1 LAAPL
6 LKILQQ
12 NRVLIMEN
20 CYLAFDLGASS
31 GRGIVGKLRDGKLE
45 LEEIHRFSNGP
56 VERDG
61 ALYWDFEQL
70 CCEIRTGIGKATTKH
85 RISSI
90 AIDTWGVDYVLF
102 RNGKP
107 VRMPYHYRDS
117 RTDAA
122 VPAVYKIINK
132 DELYSR
138 TGIQFMQLNTL
149 YQLYAHRQAHPEDF
163 DGSVLLLMP
172 DALTYML
179 NGDLRSEYSIAS
191 TSNLLNPF
199 TANWDFELIDQLGL
213 PRSIFPEIVP
223 PCSKS
228 LPLSAAVQQETGCGA
243 VNVVKVGG
251 HDTASAVGAVPAPL
265 HRTWAYISCGTW
277 ALLGAEI
284 DHPIVSP
291 EAGAVPFTNEGGLNQ
306 KIRFLNNIMGTW
318 LFQETR
324 RVWNEAGR
332 NIGFAEMGK
341 LAQSAPAWQ
350 YFIDP
355 NDKVFLAPGDMPA
368 RVEEYCLKHHQGKLS
383 GDAAVLRCIYDSL
396 VIYFRI
402 KLQQLE
408 QILGVKYECLNVVG
422 GGTQDCMLMQLTADC
437 LGIPVLAGPVEAT
450 AIGNIMAQAITDGD
464 VSNLAAA
471 REIIKTS
478 FDVQEYQPVTAD
490 KAGWDNAVERFQ
502 SLCI

>member
-1 LAAPL
+1 M
-6 LKILQQ
+6 KK
-12 NRVLIMEN
+12 

-31 GRGIVGKLRDGKLE
+31 GRGITGKLCDGRLE

-61 ALYWDFEQL
+61 SLFWDFEQL
-70 CCEIRTGIGKATTKH
+70 FQEICTGISKAAADNT
-85 RISSI
+85 IASI

-102 RNGKP
+102 RDGKP
-107 VRMPYHYRDS
+107 VRMPYHYRDA

-122 VPAVYKIINK
+122 VPEVLDIISG

-149 YQLYAHRQAHPEDF
+149 YQLYAHYQSHPEDF
-163 DGSVLLLMP
+163 SGSVILLMP
-172 DALTYML
+172 DALTFML
-179 NGDLRSEYSIAS
+179 NGDISCEYSEAS

-199 TANWDFELIDQLGL
+199 RREWDFELIERLGL
-213 PRSIFPEIVP
+213 PREIFPPIVP

-228 LPLSAAVQQETGCGA
+228 LPLSPAIQQKTGCGEIK
-243 VNVVKVGG
+243 VVKVGS
-251 HDTASAVGAVPAPL
+251 HDTASAVAAVPAPL
-265 HRTWAYISCGTW
+265 DRKWAYISCGTW

-284 DHPIVSP
+284 DNPIVTP
-291 EAGAVPFTNEGGLNQ
+291 AAGAVPFTNEGGLNS

-324 RVWNEAGR
+324 RVWNENGR
-332 NIGFAEMGK
+332 KTGFAEMAA
-341 LAQSAPAWQ
+341 LAATAPAWQ

-355 NDKVFLAPGDMPA
+355 NDKSFMSPGEMPS
-368 RVEEYCLKHHQGKLS
+368 RVRDYCVKHGEGEIS
-383 GDAAVLRCIYDSL
+383 GDNAILRCIYDSL
-396 VIYFRI
+396 VLYFRI
-402 KLQQLE
+402 KLQKLE
-408 QILGVKYECLNVVG
+408 EVLGVKYECLNIVG
-422 GGTQDCMLMQLTADC
+422 GGTQDAMLMQLTADC

-464 VSNLAAA
+464 IDNLATA

-478 FDVQEYQPVTAD
+478 FEVKEFLPNVKD
-490 KAGWDNAVERFQ
+490 KPEWDEALEKFNRI
-502 SLCI
+502 CK

>member
-1 LAAPL
+1 
-6 LKILQQ
+6 
-12 NRVLIMEN
+12 
-20 CYLAFDLGASS
+20 
-31 GRGIVGKLRDGKLE
+31 
-45 LEEIHRFSNGP
+45 
-56 VERDG
+56 
-61 ALYWDFEQL
+61 
-70 CCEIRTGIGKATTKH
+70 
-85 RISSI
+85 
-90 AIDTWGVDYVLF
+90 
-102 RNGKP
+102 
-107 VRMPYHYRDS
+107 
-117 RTDAA
+117 
-122 VPAVYKIINK
+122 
-132 DELYSR
+132 
-138 TGIQFMQLNTL
+138 
-149 YQLYAHRQAHPEDF
+149 
-163 DGSVLLLMP
+163 
-172 DALTYML
+172 
-179 NGDLRSEYSIAS
+179 
-191 TSNLLNPF
+191 
-199 TANWDFELIDQLGL
+199 
-213 PRSIFPEIVP
+213 
-223 PCSKS
+223 
-228 LPLSAAVQQETGCGA
+228 
-243 VNVVKVGG
+243 
-251 HDTASAVGAVPAPL
+251 
-265 HRTWAYISCGTW
+265 
-277 ALLGAEI
+277 
-284 DHPIVSP
+284 
-291 EAGAVPFTNEGGLNQ
+291 
-306 KIRFLNNIMGTW
+306 
-318 LFQETR
+318 
-324 RVWNEAGR
+324 
-332 NIGFAEMGK
+332 MGK